1 MRVLALRFTDAHP
14 EHFII
19 TGQDLSSHSEPL
31 KPYSPAHGR
40 RSYSFS
46 RIYAMGQVMISED
59 RKLMQTKSFVA
70 HGVVTRE
77 TDSMHAIQIVARK
90 PDEWNTFSPNFDHWI
105 HMGKEWRE
113 ETLDMY

>member
-1 MRVLALRFTDAHP
+1 
-14 EHFII
+14 
-19 TGQDLSSHSEPL
+19 
-31 KPYSPAHGR
+31 
-40 RSYSFS
+40 
-46 RIYAMGQVMISED
+46 MGQVMISED